1 MRPFFDVVTDE
12 LHARLSEWAH
22 HDAKAQS
29 RVVVRR
35 LLPGSNTITIDIAK
49 PRPSNADRFVVAYRT
64 DQLPAT
70 IVATVGTLTTTE
82 REATFDTLEAL
93 QKWMLEIAQVCN
105 L

>member
-12 LHARLSEWAH
+12 LHAQLSEWAH
-22 HDAKAQS
+22 HDAQAQS

-35 LLPGSNTITIDIAK
+35 LRPGSNIITIDIAK
-49 PRPSNADRFVVAYRT
+49 PRPSNVDRFVVAYRT

-82 REATFDTLEAL
+82 REATFDTPEAL
-93 QKWMLEIAQVCN
+93 QQWMLKVAQVCN

>member
-1 MRPFFDVVTDE
+1 MRLFFDVVTDE

-22 HDAKAQS
+22 HDPKAQS
-29 RVVVRR
+29 RVVVRG
-35 LLPGSNTITIDIAK
+35 LLPGSNIITIDIAK
-49 PRPSNADRFVVAYRT
+49 PRPSNVDRFVVAYRT

-82 REATFDTLEAL
+82 REETFVTPEAL
-93 QKWMLEIAQVCN
+93 QQWMLDIAQVCN

>member
-1 MRPFFDVVTDE
+1 MRQSFDHVTDG

-22 HDAKAQS
+22 HSAGAQS

-49 PRPSNADRFVVAYRT
+49 PRPANADRFVVAFHT
-64 DQLPAT
+64 DRLPPT

-82 REATFDTLEAL
+82 REATFDTVEAL
-93 QKWMLEIAQVCN
+93 QKWVLETAQVCN